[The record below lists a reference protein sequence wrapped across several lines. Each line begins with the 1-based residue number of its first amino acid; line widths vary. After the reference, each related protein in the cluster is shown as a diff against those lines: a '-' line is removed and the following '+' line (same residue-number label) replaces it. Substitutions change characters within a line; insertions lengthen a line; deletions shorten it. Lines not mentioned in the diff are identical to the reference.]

1 MAVYIYTNCPYIAPG
16 TRMVAPYVTMATR
29 NSDSDWEMTC
39 VKPLVHIGSPLLL
52 IWSEISWA
60 WS

>member
-1 MAVYIYTNCPYIAPG
+1 
-16 TRMVAPYVTMATR
+16 MVAPYVTMATR